1 LPASALKSIV
11 RSKKTKG
18 TIGKLFLIPGA
29 PLRHIDDAPRN
40 DLAHSTGIGGPGTLT
55 SRLEEPFQASSRAA
69 GSTAMVSGSKAALGL
84 TKSTM
89 LAIRALLR
97 QSGWIAAGD
106 FIFWLRWFNSLGR
119 NGFL

>member
-1 LPASALKSIV
+1 
-11 RSKKTKG
+11 
-18 TIGKLFLIPGA
+18 
-29 PLRHIDDAPRN
+29 
-40 DLAHSTGIGGPGTLT
+40 
-55 SRLEEPFQASSRAA
+55 
-69 GSTAMVSGSKAALGL
+69 MVSGSKAALGL